1 MTRRASGAAFVPGRA
16 ALRADADGAHEAGS
30 EAPVIHSSIPSVPA
44 WELPAVLPP
53 SAPLDRDERA
63 DVCVVGAG
71 ITGLNIAYTLAVDG
85 RRVLVIDDGEIG
97 GGETSRTTAHLST
110 VIDRGYVEIERIHG
124 AEGARLAA
132 ESHAAAILRCAS
144 IARAEGI
151 ECAFEPVEGFL
162 FGNTPDSIA
171 ALERE
176 RVAAERA
183 GVRVAFASRAPLRSF
198 DTGACLAYQ
207 YQAQIDPRVYV
218 AGIARAAHRRGVRFA
233 TDTHVHAVHGGNRA
247 RVETTR
253 GPIVTCDAVV
263 VATNVPINDR
273 IAVVTKL
280 AAYTTYVIAA
290 HVPPGAVSRALYW
303 DDASPYHYLRLTG
316 GSEPLLVVGGEDH
329 RSGQSEF
336 QLERFLKL
344 EAWARKLVPD
354 LGPVERR
361 WSGQCMESVD
371 GLAYIGRNP
380 GPHDNVYI
388 ATGDSGQGMTH
399 GTIAGVLVADLI
411 AGRSNAWSALYDP
424 GRASLRST
432 VRYVRENA
440 RTALQYGRW
449 LGHGDAH
456 DAREL
461 ECGHGTVVRRG
472 WSMVAV
478 WRDESGELHERSAVC
493 PHLGGIVHWN
503 VAARTWDCPCHGA
516 RFSATGQVIS
526 GPANEDLRAIEP
538 AKSAESVERA
548 HTTAE

>member
-1 MTRRASGAAFVPGRA
+1 MPNA
-16 ALRADADGAHEAGS
+16 
-30 EAPVIHSSIPSVPA
+30 PA
-44 WELPAVLPP
+44 WQLTAPLPAC
-53 SAPLDRDERA
+53 APLDRDERA

-71 ITGLNIAYTLAVDG
+71 ITGLNVAYTLALDG

-110 VIDRGYVEIERIHG
+110 ALDRSYVEIERVHG
-124 AEGARLAA
+124 TDGARLAA
-132 ESHAAAILRCAS
+132 ESHAAAILRIAS

-151 ECAFEPVEGFL
+151 ECGFEPLEGYL
-162 FGNTPDSIA
+162 FGSSPESAST
-171 ALERE
+171 LERE
-176 RVAAERA
+176 RAAAQRA
-183 GVRVAFASRAPLRSF
+183 GVRVAFAQRAPLHNF
-198 DTGACLAYQ
+198 DTGAALCYAD
-207 YQAQIDPRVYV
+207 QAQIDPRAYV
-218 AGIARAAHRRGVRFA
+218 AGLACAAQRRGVRFA
-233 TDTHVHAVHGGNRA
+233 TSTHVQAVHGGTCA

-273 IAVVTKL
+273 LAVVTKL

-290 HVPPGAVSRALYW
+290 RVPPAAVSRALFW
-303 DDASPYHYLRLTG
+303 DDAQPYHYVRFG
-316 GSEPLLVVGGEDH
+316 GGDDPLLIVGGEDH
-329 RSGQSEF
+329 RSGQDEF
-336 QLERFLKL
+336 QLERFLRL

-354 LGPVERR
+354 LGPVQRR

-380 GPHDNVYI
+380 GPYDNVFI
-388 ATGDSGQGMTH
+388 ATGDCGQGINH
-399 GTIAGVLVADLI
+399 GTIAGVLLADLV
-411 AGRSNAWSALYDP
+411 AGRANAWSSLYDP

-456 DAREL
+456 DASEL

-478 WRDESGELHERSAVC
+478 WRDESGDLHERSAVC
-493 PHLGGIVHWN
+493 PHLGGVVHWN

-526 GPANEDLRAIEP
+526 GPANSDLRELDTTNRVAD
-538 AKSAESVERA
+538 VERPR
-548 HTTAE
+548 TAAE